1 MDTTNF
7 QITEI
12 EKAVLGALMIEKKAF
27 PLVAQTLRPEMFYHE
42 KEQTLYAVLENMHR
56 NNEPID
62 ILTVKEALQKR
73 GKLDEAG
80 GAYGIVRLSSKV
92 TSSAH
97 IELHAELIKDR
108 YLRRELIVGISSLT
122 SQSED
127 PTYDIEDILNAL
139 HLLTDRIENE
149 CSWTQQL
156 RPMQQLMEET
166 IAEAAHRKHQERRN
180 GHTHRTSRIRPPD
193 VRLASVRP
201 EHHRRPSLGGQDCHS
216 PASGKSRCKRR
227 TACGV
232 LQYRDAGRAAIRPTD
247 WV

>member
-1 MDTTNF
+1 
-7 QITEI
+7 
-12 EKAVLGALMIEKKAF
+12 
-27 PLVAQTLRPEMFYHE
+27 MFYHE

-80 GAYGIVRLSSKV
+80 GADGIVRLSSKV

-108 YLRRELIVGISSLT
+108 YLRRELIVGINSLT

-149 CSWTQQL
+149 CS
-156 RPMQQLMEET
+156 
-166 IAEAAHRKHQERRN
+166 
-180 GHTHRTSRIRPPD
+180 
-193 VRLASVRP
+193 
-201 EHHRRPSLGGQDCHS
+201 
-216 PASGKSRCKRR
+216 
-227 TACGV
+227 
-232 LQYRDAGRAAIRPTD
+232 
-247 WV
+247 

>member
-1 MDTTNF
+1 MKY
-7 QITEI
+7 EI
-12 EKAVLGALMIEKKAF
+12 AGEKHKKTKQSGYYEFSNNGDRKGSAWSTDVEKKAF

-108 YLRRELIVGISSLT
+108 YLRRELIAGINSLT

-149 CSWTQQL
+149 CS
-156 RPMQQLMEET
+156 
-166 IAEAAHRKHQERRN
+166 
-180 GHTHRTSRIRPPD
+180 
-193 VRLASVRP
+193 
-201 EHHRRPSLGGQDCHS
+201 
-216 PASGKSRCKRR
+216 
-227 TACGV
+227 
-232 LQYRDAGRAAIRPTD
+232 
-247 WV
+247 

>member
-108 YLRRELIVGISSLT
+108 YLRRELIVGINSLT
-122 SQSED
+122 SQSE
-127 PTYDIEDILNAL
+127 
-139 HLLTDRIENE
+139 ENE

-166 IAEAAHRKHQERRN
+166 IAEAEQRIENTKNGVTGIPTGLAGLDRLTSGWQACDLNIIAARPSVGKTAIALHLAKAAASAGRHVVFYSIEMQGER
-180 GHTHRTSRIRPPD
+180 
-193 VRLASVRP
+193 LSVRRTGCN
-201 EHHRRPSLGGQDCHS
+201 HGGET
-216 PASGKSRCKRR
+216 P
-227 TACGV
+227 
-232 LQYRDAGRAAIRPTD
+232 
-247 WV
+247 